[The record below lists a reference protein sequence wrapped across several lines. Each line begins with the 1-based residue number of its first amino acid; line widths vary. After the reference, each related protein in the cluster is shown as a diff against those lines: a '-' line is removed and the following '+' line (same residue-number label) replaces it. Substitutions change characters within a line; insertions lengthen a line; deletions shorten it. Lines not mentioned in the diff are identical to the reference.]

1 MPAQQDNIDADV
13 VRGFG
18 EEWST
23 FRQDVDNLD
32 AAQRAAIF
40 DSYFHIFPWG
50 RLPPDSVGLDVGC
63 GSGRWS
69 ALVAPRVGHLH
80 LMDPS
85 SDALSVA
92 RQNLGGAPNVSFH
105 LASVDSIPV
114 PDHSLDFV
122 FSLGVLHHVPNTA
135 EAVRAVAAKLKP
147 GAPFLLYLYYA
158 FDNRPAWYR
167 WLWAASDAMRRIV
180 SRQPPVVRRL
190 FSETAA
196 ALLYWPIARSGLL
209 LKRLGLPA
217 EGLPL
222 SYYAEKSYYVMRTD
236 AYDRFCT
243 RLEQRFHEGPNRT
256 DDARRGTRG
265 HPFLRCRTFLVYRR
279 IRRRTRVLS
288 QAPDRLPKKPR

>member
-1 MPAQQDNIDADV
+1 MPAQQDNIDTDV

-23 FRQDVDNLD
+23 FRQDADNLD

-40 DSYFHIFPWG
+40 DSYFHIFPWN
-50 RLPPDSVGLDVGC
+50 RLPADSVGLDVGC

-69 ALVAPRVGHLH
+69 AMVAPRVGHLH

-85 SDALSVA
+85 SEALAVA
-92 RQNLGGAPNVSFH
+92 RHNLSGAPNVSFH
-105 LASVDSIPV
+105 LSSVDSIPL
-114 PDHSLDFV
+114 PDNSLDFA

-167 WLWAASDAMRRIV
+167 WLWAASDLMRRVV
-180 SRQPPVVRRL
+180 SRQPHAVRRR
-190 FSETAA
+190 FSETTA
-196 ALLYWPIARSGLL
+196 ALVYWPIARSGLL
-209 LKRLGLPA
+209 LKRLGLPS

-222 SYYAEKSYYVMRTD
+222 SFYAEKSYYVMRTD

-243 RLEQRFHEGPNRT
+243 RLEQRFTRT
-256 DDARRGTRG
+256 EIERMMRGAGLEDIRFSDAA
-265 HPFLRCRTFLVYRR
+265 PFWCAVGFAAARA
-279 IRRRTRVLS
+279 S
-288 QAPDRLPKKPR
+288 